1 MSNSKIVSK
10 TYFIGDLI
18 NLVTDLGGTLKD
30 SEQIWK
36 EFINLL
42 RKENVLNEKFDLNTE
57 NSKDEIN
64 SGFKKAAEFL
74 FVMLYLKA
82 QLKSQPLTQFF

>member
-30 SEQIWK
+30 SEQIWR
-36 EFINLL
+36 EFTALL
-42 RKENVLNEKFDLNTE
+42 RKENVLNDKFDLNTE
-57 NSKDEIN
+57 ASKVEID
-64 SGFKKAAEFL
+64 SGFKKAAEF
-74 FVMLYLKA
+74 
-82 QLKSQPLTQFF
+82 